1 MNALAALARAR
12 MSLLRPKINCGVGLV
27 NCFFR
32 VSLMYQPCCLLPCCQ
47 GKLGELTK
55 KQFTKP
61 TPQFILGRSI
71 SIRTHT
77 ILSLIQFDIKVPFF
91 VRGPGFAAGSRRAEP
106 VLNVDLAPTILDIAG
121 VDREDGTATRDLH
134 ATSNT

>member
-1 MNALAALARAR
+1 MWHEDQNYPSISDTSVGSEEIVR
-12 MSLLRPKINCGVGLV
+12 MYANVKEKSPTKQLEWLNTILRPKINCGVGLV

-32 VSLMYQPCCLLPCCQ
+32 VPLMYQPCCLLPCCQ

-71 SIRTHT
+71 HSAC
-77 ILSLIQFDIKVPFF
+77 
-91 VRGPGFAAGSRRAEP
+91 G
-106 VLNVDLAPTILDIAG
+106 
-121 VDREDGTATRDLH
+121 
-134 ATSNT
+134 

>member
-1 MNALAALARAR
+1 MVGVALVVVLEVVADHEGLAAAALLALVRPLVGVRPHVLLQVGPGREGLAAAALGNVAVER
-12 MSLLRPKINCGVGLV
+12 VAYNEKPANWSLLRPKINCGVGLV

-47 GKLGELTK
+47 SKLGELAK

-71 SIRTHT
+71 TWR
-77 ILSLIQFDIKVPFF
+77 K
-91 VRGPGFAAGSRRAEP
+91 
-106 VLNVDLAPTILDIAG
+106 
-121 VDREDGTATRDLH
+121 
-134 ATSNT
+134 